1 MVNINDNASKFSWRI
16 MSLTMVEL
24 KEILLF
30 FREFLKNKSKGISN
44 LLEKIDFYDE
54 EDKILTPSLI
64 DLSQVMNQFSDLP
77 DVQNVTTDDIEVYY
91 LFMRAP

>member
-1 MVNINDNASKFSWRI
+1 